1 MNRLLHAFSG
11 ETSLMPFEESLT
23 GSEFGPP
30 VDIYED
36 DQKLTFKVEVPGVD
50 EKDIKV
56 EIENN
61 ILTVHGER
69 KLEKEI
75 KEENFSRMERHYGVF
90 SRSFTVPSTVD
101 RQKIEANYA
110 HGVLAIQMPKRAEA
124 KPKTNQRECDQGPKG
139 RVAGRARAPWP
150 SFLASGG
157 AAKMTVKSTTCSS
170 FATEQ

>member
-11 ETSLMPFEESLT
+11 ETSLMPFEESLL
-23 GSEFGPP
+23 GWDFGPP

-36 DQKLTFKVEVPGVD
+36 DQKLTFKVEVPGID

-69 KLEKEI
+69 KLEKDI
-75 KEENFSRMERHYGVF
+75 KEKNFRRMERHYGAF
-90 SRSFTVPSTVD
+90 SRSFALPSTVD
-101 RQKIEANYA
+101 PQKIEANYA

-124 KPKTNQRECDQGPKG
+124 RPKQIKVNVTKT
-139 RVAGRARAPWP
+139 
-150 SFLASGG
+150 LK
-157 AAKMTVKSTTCSS
+157 AA
-170 FATEQ
+170 